1 MLREIL
7 PMNKL
12 LRHAIAFSA
21 AATMILSVSAGA
33 AQAAQKTSQGDLW
46 SVIRSDS
53 RFSILERIVEGV
65 GLQWRYQGADTRTV
79 FAPTNEAFEM
89 IPGGYQ
95 DMISPTND
103 STKRNVQALLL
114 YQIVSGRIDP
124 AGLKPGATV
133 KTTYQKGKVEI
144 DRKGSDIRYGGDYGG
159 TVTGDAVSASNGL
172 VVPIDGVPIP
182 SFSDVDPKQ
191 ADGASAE

>member
-1 MLREIL
+1 
-7 PMNKL
+7 MNKL
-12 LRHAIAFSA
+12 LRHAIAFSVVA
-21 AATMILSVSAGA
+21 MTIVSVSAGA
-33 AQAAQKTSQGDLW
+33 AQAVQNTSQGDLW

-53 RFSILERIVEGV
+53 RFSILARIIEGV
-65 GLQWRYQGADTRTV
+65 DLEWRYQGADTRTV

-124 AGLKPGATV
+124 AGLKPGTTV

-144 DRKGSDIRYGGDYGG
+144 DRKDGAIRYGGEYGG
-159 TVTGDAVSASNGL
+159 AVAGDAISASNGL

-182 SFSDVDPKQ
+182 AFSDVDPKQ